1 MNKISDKTLSIVEK
15 DEKYASFSTRIKYYP
30 LVVSRAKGCMVEDSD
45 GNTYIDFLS
54 SAAVVNVGHNHPAVV
69 KAIHDQ
75 VDKFIHYTPANLYH
89 EPHADL
95 MEKLAA
101 ITPGSFEKR
110 VSFALSGSES
120 SEGAIKAA
128 KAYTGRNKILSFLR
142 SYHGTTLGSLS
153 VSGFNSSMHRQLGT
167 MIPDVEFV
175 PYPDC
180 YRCPFG
186 QKKDSCRMECVRYI
200 ENIFQ
205 TVLPPDETA
214 AVIYEVIQGDGGVIT
229 GPAEFFQ
236 ALHKICRENG
246 ILMIADEVQTGFGQT
261 GRMFASEYLPF
272 EPDLM
277 VLGKALAAG
286 MPLSAVV
293 GRKEILESW
302 TVPMHFFNSAG
313 NPVSCAA
320 ALASIKVIE
329 EERLTENAARR
340 GDRLIERFEQM
351 QRKYECIGDIRGTGL
366 LIGVDIV
373 KDRISRERDLE
384 KTAKI
389 CWRCYEKG
397 MILVFFSDSVLRVS
411 PPLIITGEELEKAAD
426 IIEEAID
433 DVENGLVP
441 DSVLD
446 RIKGW

>member
-1 MNKISDKTLSIVEK
+1 MIIIAKEGNSMSIVEK

-30 LVVSRAKGCMVEDSD
+30 LVVSRAKGCMVEDAD

-186 QKKDSCRMECVRYI
+186 QKKDSCRKYI
-200 ENIFQ
+200 
-205 TVLPPDETA
+205 
-214 AVIYEVIQGDGGVIT
+214 
-229 GPAEFFQ
+229 
-236 ALHKICRENG
+236 
-246 ILMIADEVQTGFGQT
+246 
-261 GRMFASEYLPF
+261 
-272 EPDLM
+272 
-277 VLGKALAAG
+277 
-286 MPLSAVV
+286 
-293 GRKEILESW
+293 
-302 TVPMHFFNSAG
+302 
-313 NPVSCAA
+313 
-320 ALASIKVIE
+320 
-329 EERLTENAARR
+329 
-340 GDRLIERFEQM
+340 
-351 QRKYECIGDIRGTGL
+351 
-366 LIGVDIV
+366 
-373 KDRISRERDLE
+373 
-384 KTAKI
+384 
-389 CWRCYEKG
+389 
-397 MILVFFSDSVLRVS
+397 
-411 PPLIITGEELEKAAD
+411 
-426 IIEEAID
+426 
-433 DVENGLVP
+433 P
-441 DSVLD
+441 DSASS
-446 RIKGW
+446 R